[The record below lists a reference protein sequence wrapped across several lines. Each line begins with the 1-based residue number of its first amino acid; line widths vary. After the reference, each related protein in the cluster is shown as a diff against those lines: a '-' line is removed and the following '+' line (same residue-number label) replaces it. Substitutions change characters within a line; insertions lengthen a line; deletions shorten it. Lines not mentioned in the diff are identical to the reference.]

1 MMRTEIREPTFFAMT
16 ALADAPRHGY
26 GIIQE
31 VARLSRGQVHLKA
44 GSLYATLD
52 RRVEECRVSVVGE
65 EVVDGRNRRYY
76 RLTDRG
82 CTALAAESYRRR
94 SMSTEA
100 LRRLRVSGRLA

>member
-1 MMRTEIREPTFFAMT
+1 MPVEIRDPTFFAMT

-31 VARLSRGQVHLKA
+31 VAKLSAGQVRLRA
-44 GSLYATLD
+44 GTLYATLD
-52 RRVEECRVSVVGE
+52 RLVEEGLVSIVGE

-76 RLTDRG
+76 KLSERG
-82 CTALAAESYRRR
+82 CAVLAAESRRRR

-100 LRRLRVSGRLA
+100 LRRLRVAGRLA

>member
-1 MMRTEIREPTFFAMT
+1 MPAEIRDPTFFAMT

-31 VARLSRGQVHLKA
+31 VLKLSRGQVRLKA

-52 RRVEECRVSVVGE
+52 RLADEGLVSVVGE

-76 RLTDRG
+76 KLTERG
-82 CTALAAESYRRR
+82 CTVLVAESHRRR
-94 SMSTEA
+94 STSTEA
-100 LRRLRVSGRLA
+100 LRRLRLSGRLA

>member
-1 MMRTEIREPTFFAMT
+1 MTTEIRDPTFFAMT

-26 GIIQE
+26 GIIRE
-31 VARLSRGQVHLKA
+31 VLRLSGGQVRLKA

-52 RRVEECRVSVVGE
+52 RLAEEGLVSVVGE

-76 RLTDRG
+76 KLTGRG
-82 CTALAAESYRRR
+82 CTALAAESHRRR

-100 LRRLRVSGRLA
+100 LRRLRISGRLA